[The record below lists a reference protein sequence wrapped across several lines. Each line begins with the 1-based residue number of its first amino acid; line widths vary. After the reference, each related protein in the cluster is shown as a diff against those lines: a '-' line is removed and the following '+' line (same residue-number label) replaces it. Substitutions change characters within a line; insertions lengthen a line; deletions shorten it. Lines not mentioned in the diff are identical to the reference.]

1 MLINRKIKRELLN
14 GESILV
20 ANEKGLSYAMSFSF
34 PKWKGYSLFSFIHQR
49 RLSEVNS
56 AKEKKMTDT
65 PNGKL
70 DDTEARKSE
79 EGCPVRLY
87 TRVRERIGRH

>member
-56 AKEKKMTDT
+56 AKEKKND
-65 PNGKL
+65 GYAQRQ
-70 DDTEARKSE
+70 ARRYSSKE
-79 EGCPVRLY
+79 
-87 TRVRERIGRH
+87 IGRRLPSQAIY